1 MPLSQPRGMLRKT
14 PLLVFTD
21 LDGTLID
28 HDTYS
33 AAAAFPALTAL
44 KSVGAAVIMASS
56 KTAPEISSLQEDL
69 DLTHWP
75 AIVENGAG
83 LLLSDGADSSG
94 KDYIAIRAALDKVPQ
109 DLRRFYRGFGDM
121 TVAEIAQTTG
131 LPYGASAM
139 AAKRQFSEPGLWR
152 GDDDQRRAFLAALD
166 TLGIAAR
173 EGGRFL
179 TLSFGQTKADH
190 MADVIAEF
198 APLHTVALGDAPN
211 DIEMLEAADFGVIVA
226 NPHRR
231 PLPLLRGEKEG
242 RIIRTLEVGPA
253 GWNTAIL
260 DLLARLNLTKE
271 DQSHG

>member
-1 MPLSQPRGMLRKT
+1 MLRKT

-33 AAAAFPALTAL
+33 AAAAFPALEAL
-44 KSVGAAVIMASS
+44 KSIGAAVIMASS
-56 KTAPEISSLQEDL
+56 KTAPEIASLQQDL
-69 DLTHWP
+69 DLEHWP

-83 LLLSDGADSSG
+83 LLLSDGAAKADA
-94 KDYIAIRAALDKVPQ
+94 DYRAIRTALCKVPE

-139 AAKRQFSEPGLWR
+139 AADRQFSEPGLWT
-152 GDDDQRRAFLAALD
+152 GTEEQRRAFLATLAQ
-166 TLGIAAR
+166 LGISAR

-179 TLSFGQTKADH
+179 TLSFGRTKADR
-190 MADVIAEF
+190 MADVITEF
-198 APLHTVALGDAPN
+198 TPIHTVALGDAPN
-211 DIEMLEAADFGVIVA
+211 DVEMLEAADFGVIVA

-242 RIIRTLEVGPA
+242 RIIRTLEVGPV

-260 DLLARLNLTKE
+260 DLLARLNLTKK

>member
-1 MPLSQPRGMLRKT
+1 MLRKT

-28 HDTYS
+28 HDNYS
-33 AAAAFPALTAL
+33 AAAAFPALEAL
-44 KSVGAAVIMASS
+44 KSIGAAVIMASS
-56 KTAPEISSLQEDL
+56 KTAPEIASLQQDL
-69 DLTHWP
+69 DLSDWP

-83 LLLSDGADSSG
+83 LLMSDDTRGDAD
-94 KDYIAIRAALDKVPQ
+94 YRAIRAALAEIPN
-109 DLRRFYRGFGDM
+109 DLGKFYRGFGDM

-131 LPYGASAM
+131 LSYGGAAM
-139 AAKRQFSEPGLWR
+139 AADRQFSEPGLWS
-152 GDDDQRRAFLAALD
+152 GNEAQRRAFIVVLAE
-166 TLGIAAR
+166 LGISAR

-179 TLSFGQTKADH
+179 TLSFGQTKADR
-190 MADVIAEF
+190 MAKVIAELT
-198 APLHTVALGDAPN
+198 PLHTVALGDAPN

-271 DQSHG
+271 DPSHG

>member
-1 MPLSQPRGMLRKT
+1 MLRKT

-33 AAAAFPALTAL
+33 AAAAFPALQAL
-44 KSVGAAVIMASS
+44 KSVGAPVIMASS
-56 KTAPEISSLQEDL
+56 KTAPEIASLQQDL
-69 DLTHWP
+69 DLEQWP

-83 LLLSDGADSSG
+83 LLLSGDAGTENH
-94 KDYIAIRAALDKVPQ
+94 DYDLIRAALCKVPA
-109 DLRRFYRGFGDM
+109 DLRQFYRGFGDM

-131 LPYGASAM
+131 LPYGAAAM
-139 AAKRQFSEPGLWR
+139 AAKRQFSEPGLWSGSPEKR
-152 GDDDQRRAFLAALD
+152 DAFLAVLEPM
-166 TLGIAAR
+166 GISAR

-179 TLSFGQTKADH
+179 TLSFGQTKADR
-190 MADVIAEF
+190 MADVIADF
-198 APLHTVALGDAPN
+198 TPLHTVALGDAPN

-242 RIIRTLEVGPA
+242 RIIRTLEVGPI

-260 DLLARLNLTKE
+260 DLLARLNLTKK
-271 DQSHG
+271 DQ